1 MQSGQAQTKLWRLE
15 FEPEMAK
22 RIEPLMGWSASRDM
36 HAQVAIDFATK
47 EQAVAFAKRHAI
59 PHQVQ
64 QPKPA
69 KLHIRAYADNF
80 AYHRQR

>member
-22 RIEPLMGWSASRDM
+22 RIEPLMGWSASGDM
-36 HAQVAIDFATK
+36 QSQVAIDFATK
-47 EQAVAFAKRHAI
+47 EQAIAFAKRHAM